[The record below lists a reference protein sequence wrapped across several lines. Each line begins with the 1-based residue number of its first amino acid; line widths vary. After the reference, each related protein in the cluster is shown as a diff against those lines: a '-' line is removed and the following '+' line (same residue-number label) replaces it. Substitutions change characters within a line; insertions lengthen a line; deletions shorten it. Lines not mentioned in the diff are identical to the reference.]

1 MTAPALPAS
10 GLSIRPVRPADREAL
25 FDICLKTADSGAD
38 GTALFSDPRLPGY
51 VWAVPYATLE
61 PDFAFVLTRDDHPI
75 GYVIAAP
82 DTAAFERRL
91 ETEWWPG
98 VRRAVADLTPR
109 LPLDANAL
117 AHIMTPERHDPAR
130 LDAYPAHLHINILPE
145 AQSGGWGRR
154 LIETELA
161 ALAKAGVRG
170 VQLGVSPTN
179 ARARG
184 FYAHVGFTD
193 ISRGDEVVFAMKL

>member
-10 GLSIRPVRPADREAL
+10 GLAIRPVRPADREAL
-25 FDICLKTADSGAD
+25 FDICLKTADSGTD
-38 GTALFSDPRLPGY
+38 GTALFSDPKLPGY

-117 AHIMTPERHDPAR
+117 AHINTPEADDPAR
-130 LDAYPAHLHINILPE
+130 LADYPAHLHINILPE
-145 AQSGGWGRR
+145 A
-154 LIETELA
+154 
-161 ALAKAGVRG
+161 
-170 VQLGVSPTN
+170 
-179 ARARG
+179 
-184 FYAHVGFTD
+184 
-193 ISRGDEVVFAMKL
+193 

>member
-1 MTAPALPAS
+1 
-10 GLSIRPVRPADREAL
+10 V
-25 FDICLKTADSGAD
+25 
-38 GTALFSDPRLPGY
+38 
-51 VWAVPYATLE
+51 LE
-61 PDFAFVLTRDDHPI
+61 PDFAFVLTRDDYPI

-91 ETEWWPG
+91 EAEWWPE
-98 VRRAVADLTPR
+98 VRRAVAGFVPR

-117 AHIMTPERHDPAR
+117 THIMTPESHDPA
-130 LDAYPAHLHINILPE
+130 LLAAYPAHLHINILPE
-145 AQSGGWGRR
+145 AQAGGWGRR

-161 ALAKAGVRG
+161 ALASAGVRG

-179 ARARG
+179 ERARG

-193 ISRGDEVVFAMKL
+193 ISRGDDVVFAMKL

>member
-38 GTALFSDPRLPGY
+38 GTALFSDPKLPGY
-51 VWAVPYATLE
+51 VWAVPYAVLE
-61 PDFAFVLTRDDHPI
+61 PAFAFVLTSNDRPI

-91 ETEWWPG
+91 EAEWWPG
-98 VRRAVADLTPR
+98 VRRAVAGFVPR

-117 AHIMTPERHDPAR
+117 AHIMTPERDDPTL

-145 AQSGGWGRR
+145 AQAGGWGRR
-154 LIETELA
+154 LIETELD
-161 ALAKAGVRG
+161 ALANAGVRG
-170 VQLGVSPTN
+170 VHLGVSPTN
-179 ARARG
+179 ERAKG